1 MASWFGSFAGGFAKG
16 LSEQITKKEE
26 EQSIAAA
33 ASVTNMY
40 HNVQEKKK
48 EINKQKEEYRATVSE
63 LGSFVFKD
71 GNKFNDQQLI
81 TLASNP
87 EMAKDIVKRLRDDPE
102 LSSRITTSFF
112 KAAASA
118 PADVKASDYMDELF
132 KVRVAATDKTKEL
145 FNTAAKG
152 GGLVDQLVAGNGYT
166 QAQKAAA
173 KYGMSLEQ
181 LIGYQEFTTKRPPN
195 MMGEMDYSQLAKS
208 KTFDQ
213 IESDA
218 LIKSL
223 NAKTPKDQ
231 QDAAN
236 DLVKIKVA
244 KASIAIGG
252 KETEED
258 KRSKMA
264 DEAQDPKKTVGER
277 AIAATLLQQRIKLM
291 ANPKEVSEEK
301 ITQSNLITVASRGFA
316 STLESLVPG
325 KFVTSTD
332 MQGNITVTPKTIAD
346 TQMKT
351 AYAQSR
357 NAMINEFTGTDGKPK
372 SVTSRNA
379 LVSIGVTFDQDGRAV
394 KATPE
399 TVLMN
404 VLPTPVAGNA
414 PPVAPVAPAASTRGG
429 PMQPKPAAPPAP
441 AAMPAPKTQAEYD
454 AIPKGTRYMD
464 TDGKEKVKT

>member
-16 LSEQITKKEE
+16 LSQQIIKKEE
-26 EQSIAAA
+26 EQAAAAA

-71 GNKFNDQQLI
+71 GDKFNDQQLI

-102 LSSRITTSFF
+102 LSSRITTGFF
-112 KAAASA
+112 KAAATA
-118 PADVKASDYMDELF
+118 PTDVKAADYMDELF
-132 KVRVAATDKTKEL
+132 KVQAAATDKTREL

-152 GGLVDQLVAGNGYT
+152 GSLVDRLVAGDGYT

-173 KYGMSLEQ
+173 KYGMTVEQ
-181 LIGYQEFTTKRPPN
+181 LIGYQNFTTKRPPN

-218 LIKSL
+218 LVKSL

-236 DLVKIKVA
+236 NLAKIKVA

-264 DEAQDPKKTVGER
+264 DEAQDPKKTAGER
-277 AIAATLLQQRIKLM
+277 AVATALLQQRIKIM
-291 ANPKEVSEEK
+291 SNPKEVSEEK

-316 STLESLVPG
+316 STVESLAPG

-346 TQMKT
+346 TQMKM

-357 NAMINEFTGTDGKPK
+357 NAMINEFTNPDGKPK

-394 KATPE
+394 KATPDN
-399 TVLMN
+399 VLMSA
-404 VLPTPVAGNA
+404 LPTAGTPTVPA
-414 PPVAPVAPAASTRGG
+414 PGSPRLGATKPSAPVA
-429 PMQPKPAAPPAP
+429 AP
-441 AAMPAPKTQAEYD
+441 ALAPQAGGTLTWNADKNIWEY
-454 AIPKGTRYMD
+454 K
-464 TDGKEKVKT
+464 

>member
-1 MASWFGSFAGGFAKG
+1 MAAWFGSFAGGFAKG
-16 LSEQITKKEE
+16 LSEQIAKKEE
-26 EQSIAAA
+26 EQSVAAA

-102 LSSRITTSFF
+102 LSSRLTPSFF

-118 PADVKASDYMDELF
+118 PTGVKAADYMDDLF
-132 KVRVAATDKTKEL
+132 KVQAAATDKTKEL

-173 KYGMSLEQ
+173 KYGMTVEQ
-181 LIGYQEFTTKRPPN
+181 LIGYQDFTTKRPPN

-208 KTFDQ
+208 KTFEQ

-218 LIKSL
+218 QVKAL
-223 NAKTPKDQ
+223 NAKTPEEKQ
-231 QDAAN
+231 AAT
-236 DLVKIKVA
+236 DTLAKIKITKQA
-244 KASIAIGG
+244 TDLGHK
-252 KETEED
+252 KTEED
-258 KRSKMA
+258 IRS
-264 DEAQDPKKTVGER
+264 DLVNQAQDPTKTAQER
-277 AIAATLLQQRIKLM
+277 ALAATLVQQRIKLM
-291 ANPKEVSEEK
+291 SNPKETNEEK
-301 ITQSNLITVASRGFA
+301 VTQANLITVASRGFA

-332 MQGNITVTPKTIAD
+332 MQGNITITPKGIAD

-357 NAMINEFTGTDGKPK
+357 NAIITEFTTPDGKPK

-379 LVSIGVTFDQDGRAV
+379 LVSIGVTFDQDGRAI

-399 TVLMN
+399 TVLIN
-404 VLPTPVAGNA
+404 VTPAPVT
-414 PPVAPVAPAASTRGG
+414 PPVTPAAAPTSTRGG
-429 PMQPKPAAPPAP
+429 PTAPQPKPASAI
-441 AAMPAPKTQAEYD
+441 PAPKTQPEYD

>member
-16 LSEQITKKEE
+16 LTEQIIKKEE
-26 EQSIAAA
+26 ERAAATA
-33 ASVTNMY
+33 ASVANMY
-40 HNVQEKKK
+40 HTVQEKKK
-48 EINKQKEEYRATVSE
+48 ELGKQKEEYRAVVSE
-63 LGSFVFKD
+63 LGAFTFK
-71 GNKFNDQQLI
+71 GGAKFNDQQLI
-81 TLASNP
+81 TLATNP
-87 EMAKDIVKRLRDDPE
+87 EVAKDIVKRLRDDPE
-102 LSSRITTSFF
+102 LSTRLTPDFF
-112 KAAASA
+112 KAAENA
-118 PADVKASDYMDELF
+118 PAGVKAADYMDQLF
-132 KVRVAATDKTKEL
+132 KVQSAATEKTREL
-145 FNTAAKG
+145 FNTASKG
-152 GGLVDQLVAGNGYT
+152 GGLVDRLVAGDGYA

-173 KYGMSLEQ
+173 KYGMSIEQ
-181 LIGYQEFTTKRPPN
+181 LIGYQDITTKRPPN

-218 LIKSL
+218 QVKAL
-223 NAKTPKDQ
+223 NANTPEEKQ
-231 QDAAN
+231 EATNTLA
-236 DLVKIKVA
+236 KIKVTKQA
-244 KASIAIGG
+244 TEIGS
-252 KETEED
+252 KTTEED
-258 KRSKMA
+258 IRTDLA
-264 DEAQDPKKTVGER
+264 NQAQDPKKTPQER
-277 AIAATLLQQRIKLM
+277 TLAATLLQQRIKLM
-291 ANPKEVSEEK
+291 SNPKEVSEEK

-316 STLESLVPG
+316 STVESLAPG

-357 NAMINEFTGTDGKPK
+357 NAMINEFTTPDGKPK

-379 LVSIGVTFDQDGRAV
+379 LVSIGVTFDKDGRAI

-399 TVLMN
+399 NVLMS

-414 PPVAPVAPAASTRGG
+414 PPVAPAPTASVRGG
-429 PMQPKPAAPPAP
+429 PMAPQPKPAAPA

-464 TDGKEKVKT
+464 TDGKEKIKG